1 MMGMAEMPMSHQL
14 FEMVAFAGHEIAE
27 LTVLQPPPT
36 QMYGAPAPAAA
47 PAAPA
52 PAAPAAPAAQ
62 ASPWGAAPQP
72 AAQARGAAEYNNPW
86 GAAPAQSAAQP
97 TAAQPAAA
105 QPAAPKASNALPT
118 PAPAPTVSVGTTAAP
133 KAKPLSYAHAAG
145 GTNPVSKPAAS
156 GGRGGRGGAASA
168 GGRGAGGRGAGGR
181 GGRGGYNGHQP
192 HQHHMAAPLAIPT
205 TEFDFQ
211 QSLKN
216 FDKDKIAQD
225 LSGKK
230 GFVKTSEE
238 VYQKDDFFDSLSCEA
253 LDKQQRGGRTRFDR
267 RQPNSA
273 TFGYDGR
280 GRGGRGGDGRGG
292 RGGSA
297 NHYQRKP
304 VEA

>member
-1 MMGMAEMPMSHQL
+1 M
-14 FEMVAFAGHEIAE
+14 
-27 LTVLQPPPT
+27 
-36 QMYGAPAPAAA
+36 
-47 PAAPA
+47 
-52 PAAPAAPAAQ
+52 
-62 ASPWGAAPQP
+62 
-72 AAQARGAAEYNNPW
+72 
-86 GAAPAQSAAQP
+86 
-97 TAAQPAAA
+97 
-105 QPAAPKASNALPT
+105 
-118 PAPAPTVSVGTTAAP
+118 
-133 KAKPLSYAHAAG
+133 
-145 GTNPVSKPAAS
+145 
-156 GGRGGRGGAASA
+156 
-168 GGRGAGGRGAGGR
+168 
-181 GGRGGYNGHQP
+181 
-192 HQHHMAAPLAIPT
+192 QHHMSTPLAIPT

-211 QSLKN
+211 ESLTK
-216 FDKDKIAQD
+216 FDKEKIAQD

-304 VEA
+304 VET

>member
-27 LTVLQPPPT
+27 LTVLQPPPQ
-36 QMYGAPAPAAA
+36 QMYGAPAPVAA

-52 PAAPAAPAAQ
+52 PAQAAPAAQ

-97 TAAQPAAA
+97 AAA
-105 QPAAPKASNALPT
+105 HPAAPKASNALPT

-181 GGRGGYNGHQP
+181 GGRGGHNGHQP

-253 LDKQQRGGRTRFDR
+253 LEKQQGGRSKFDR
-267 RQPNSA
+267 QRHPNSA
-273 TFGYDGR
+273 TFGYDGGRGNASGGRGAGGGRSQR
-280 GRGGRGGDGRGG
+280 GRGS
-292 RGGSA
+292 GS
-297 NHYQRKP
+297 HYQRKP
-304 VEA
+304 VST